1 MQPSSA
7 KNERNL
13 LQIAFVMLM
22 GRKGYSI
29 WESSHLMIETVS
41 PGRSTKGKPRQ
52 EISSPLKWMIFLAN
66 FLVFLSGVSVFALGV
81 YLFIKD
87 LSDVKFVD
95 IVLNPAI
102 LLGVLAGAKLS
113 DVYCNCISVCARS
126 GAVEL
131 ADRGVTLSDR
141 CSPVAAGQSPTAP
154 LLYLTVDDS

>member
-1 MQPSSA
+1 M
-7 KNERNL
+7 
-13 LQIAFVMLM
+13 V
-22 GRKGYSI
+22 
-29 WESSHLMIETVS
+29 ETVS

-102 LLGVLAGAKLS
+102 LLGVLGKRLLFIYHF
-113 DVYCNCISVCARS
+113 VIVSVGR
-126 GAVEL
+126 V
-131 ADRGVTLSDR
+131 
-141 CSPVAAGQSPTAP
+141 
-154 LLYLTVDDS
+154 